1 MKPTMAI
8 DCRELW
14 KKYGPDAFGWSG
26 SLAVLIA
33 YGITTYQE
41 EESEE
46 TYKRALALTNMY
58 GSSAIG
64 YVCYRGKVWSA
75 CMLEA
80 AWFTIALTSLLG
92 TI

>member
-1 MKPTMAI
+1 MDI

-26 SLAVLIA
+26 SLAILIA
-33 YGITTYQE
+33 YGFATYQDE
-41 EESEE
+41 EDVEPHR
-46 TYKRALALTNMY
+46 RALALTNMY

-64 YVCYRGKVWSA
+64 YVCYRGKVWQA
-75 CMLEA
+75 FMLEM
-80 AWFTIALTSLLG
+80 AWFGIALTSLLG

>member
-1 MKPTMAI
+1 MDI

-33 YGITTYQE
+33 YGFA
-41 EESEE
+41 
-46 TYKRALALTNMY
+46 TYKDEEDVEPRRRALAILNLY

-64 YVCYRGKVWSA
+64 YVCYRGKVWQA
-75 CMLEA
+75 LMLEM
-80 AWFTIALTSLLG
+80 AWFGIALTSLLG

>member
-1 MKPTMAI
+1 MDI

-33 YGITTYQE
+33 YGFATYQD
-41 EESEE
+41 SEE
-46 TYKRALALTNMY
+46 KNRVALALTNMY

-64 YVCYRGKVWSA
+64 YVCYRGKVWQA
-75 CMLEA
+75 FMLEM
-80 AWFTIALTSLLG
+80 AWFGIALTSLLG